1 MILKLSHCK
10 NPYEVIANYIENHS
24 EVIEDMIA
32 VLEIDG
38 VRTNKLLEYD
48 FENGGFIFLSDWW
61 EGEQEIALIDFFPV
75 SEACNPKTYI
85 PPIEQIMELVKMI
98 KEQEKQS
105 EEA

>member
-1 MILKLSHCK
+1 MILKVEK
-10 NPYEVIANYIENHS
+10 GQNPYY
-24 EVIEDMIA
+24 VIERYIYEHTEVMEEMIA

-38 VRTNKLLEYD
+38 VRTNELLEYD

-98 KEQEKQS
+98 KEQEKQNDS
-105 EEA
+105 L